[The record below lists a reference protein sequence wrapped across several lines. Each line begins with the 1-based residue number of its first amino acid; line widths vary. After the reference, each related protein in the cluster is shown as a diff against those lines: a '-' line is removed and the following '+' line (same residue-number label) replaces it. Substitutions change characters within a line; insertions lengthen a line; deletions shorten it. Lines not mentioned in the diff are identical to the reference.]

1 MGDFHPLAHVKGSS
15 GCSFIAFICNSCP
28 AVWRAN
34 SLSNIIGQMY
44 KVFIKDSS
52 LTFYDHPVEEA
63 QKLTEYAG
71 KEQLMEVVLD
81 LEKSEEIQHRCFLA
95 PDLTQLWKDLT
106 SYFTVIEAAGG
117 VVKNASDEILMIYR
131 LGKWDLPKGKL
142 EEGESVK
149 EGAKREVIE
158 ECGISS
164 LRVVRELPMTY
175 HTYSLKGQRIL
186 KRTYWFEMK
195 TEHKA
200 QLVPQIEEHIEKAQ
214 WVNPDFLDE
223 YLGNTYASIHWLL
236 ESNKELLAK

>member
-1 MGDFHPLAHVKGSS
+1 
-15 GCSFIAFICNSCP
+15 
-28 AVWRAN
+28 
-34 SLSNIIGQMY
+34 MY

-52 LTFYDHPVEEA
+52 LNFLPKQENPEQELIEFES
-63 QKLTEYAG
+63 QKQLQHYV
-71 KEQLMEVVLD
+71 EQLEN
-81 LEKSEEIQHRCFLA
+81 SPSIQHLYFHADNLEEV
-95 PDLTQLWKDLT
+95 WKALT
-106 SYFTVIEAAGG
+106 SHFKVIEAAGG
-117 VVKNASDEILMIYR
+117 VVLNSSNEILMIYR

-142 EEGESVK
+142 EEGESVS

-158 ECGISS
+158 ECGIRS

-175 HTYSLKGQRIL
+175 HTYKIDDQPIL

-200 QLVPQIEEHIEKAQ
+200 ELVPQIEEHIEKAQ

-236 ESNKELLAK
+236 ESNKELLHK

>member
-1 MGDFHPLAHVKGSS
+1 
-15 GCSFIAFICNSCP
+15 
-28 AVWRAN
+28 
-34 SLSNIIGQMY
+34 MY

-52 LTFYDHPVEEA
+52 LNFLPRQAEPDKNLIEFES
-63 QKLTEYAG
+63 G
-71 KEQLMEVVLD
+71 EQLKKYVKQ
-81 LEKSEEIQHRCFLA
+81 LEDSAGIQHLYFHA
-95 PDLTQLWKDLT
+95 DDLSEVWNALT
-106 SYFTVIEAAGG
+106 SYFHIIEAAGG
-117 VVKNASDEILMIYR
+117 VVINSSNEILMIYR

-142 EEGESVK
+142 EEGESVR

-158 ECGISS
+158 ECGIKT

-175 HTYSLKGQRIL
+175 HTYKIGNQPIL

-200 QLVPQIEEHIEKAQ
+200 DLVPQIEEHIEKAQ

-236 ESNKELLAK
+236 ESNKEILAK

>member
-1 MGDFHPLAHVKGSS
+1 
-15 GCSFIAFICNSCP
+15 
-28 AVWRAN
+28 
-34 SLSNIIGQMY
+34 MY

-52 LTFYDHPVEEA
+52 LTFYEHPTEDDME
-63 QKLTEYAG
+63 LTEYTG
-71 KEQLMEVVLD
+71 VEQLRSVISM
-81 LEKSEEIQHRCFLA
+81 LENSEEIEHRNFLA
-95 PDLTQLWKDLT
+95 KDLGQVWKDLT
-106 SYFTVIEAAGG
+106 SYFKIIEAAGG
-117 VVKNASDEILMIYR
+117 VVKNSMDEILMIFR

-142 EEGESVK
+142 EEGESVR

-158 ECGISS
+158 ECGISA

-175 HTYSLKGQRIL
+175 HTYTVKEQPVL

-236 ESNKELLAK
+236 ESNKELLAR